1 MKDLFNS
8 AATRADLI
16 EMYIDAHIMV
26 RGTEPMDYNLLGRA
40 GLVDRIEQ
48 LVEEADNIPV

>member
-26 RGTEPMDYNLLGRA
+26 RGTEPNDYATLGRA
-40 GLVDRIEQ
+40 GLVDRIER
-48 LVEEADNIPV
+48 LVEEADSIPA